1 MTPRNRTAILTRVN
15 QGLAGAA
22 LMTGLALSGAVA
34 SAVPVEWDI
43 EKYDECMRGPGG
55 TVATCCWE
63 SGGVVTDDGK
73 GGEKCQAQTLEGQPG
88 ETGAPPGLQNPPGQI
103 APPPVITVP
112 RGPNSGTM
120 G

>member
-1 MTPRNRTAILTRVN
+1 MTPTNRAAILTRVN

-22 LMTGLALSGAVA
+22 LMTGLTLSGAVA

-63 SGGVVTDDGK
+63 SGGVVTDDARAARNARPRLLK
-73 GGEKCQAQTLEGQPG
+73 VSQERR
-88 ETGAPPGLQNPPGQI
+88 APRRFYRTRRDRSL
-103 APPPVITVP
+103 P
-112 RGPNSGTM
+112 RR
-120 G
+120 

>member
-1 MTPRNRTAILTRVN
+1 MTSTNRTAIL
-15 QGLAGAA
+15 AGAA
-22 LMTGLALSGAVA
+22 LLTGLALSAAVA

-43 EKYDECMRGPGG
+43 EKYDECMRGRLG

-63 SGGVVTDDGK
+63 SGGVDGK

-88 ETGAPPGLQNPPGQI
+88 KTGAPPVLQNPPGQT

-112 RGPNSGTM
+112 RGPSSGTM